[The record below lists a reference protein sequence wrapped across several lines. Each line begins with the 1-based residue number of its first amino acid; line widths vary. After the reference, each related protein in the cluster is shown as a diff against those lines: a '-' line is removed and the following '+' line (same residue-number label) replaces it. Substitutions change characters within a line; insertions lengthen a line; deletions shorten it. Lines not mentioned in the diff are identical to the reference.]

1 MYSVGR
7 FTASGQKRRQILVEG
22 VPEQRQEHD
31 PGHHAGHGDAEVF
44 QEIVMRTPVEH
55 GDGIDGKERDEPQ
68 EKHDDRTVSRIVFE
82 VFPAPLHL
90 VELTG
95 DELAA
100 EEEPHEVGRR
110 QFHDDTGDVDE
121 QTDDR
126 RERHTDTH
134 VDKGRRHDEDDG
146 LDGEQRHDHQEPF
159 PGRPGPAD
167 HLLNIEVTERIE
179 IQGDEREQEDD
190 DEDP

>member
-7 FTASGQKRRQILVEG
+7 FTASGQKRRQVLVER
-22 VPEQRQEHD
+22 VAKQRQKHD
-31 PGHHAGHGDAEVF
+31 SGHHTGHGDAEVF
-44 QEIVMRTPVEH
+44 QEIVMRAPVKH
-55 GDGIDGKERDEPQ
+55 GDGIDRKERDEPQ

-121 QTDDR
+121 QADDR
-126 RERHTDTH
+126 REGHADAD
-134 VDKGRRHDEDDG
+134 VDEERRDHEDDR
-146 LDGEQRHDHQEPF
+146 LDGEQCHDDQEPS
-159 PGRPGPAD
+159 PGGPGLAD

-179 IQGDEREQEDD
+179 VQGDEREQENN